1 VRRFLTPYKEIAG
14 MARPIPFLVRIA
26 CRYPDRDC
34 YPSAGNAA
42 ITDLNHAIILHQRNN
57 ALKQK
62 ARWVQVIPEEAP
74 DEPNMQASV
83 YQPT

>member
-1 VRRFLTPYKEIAG
+1 VRHFLTPYKEIAG

-42 ITDLNHAIILHQRNN
+42 IPDLNYAIRLYQRNN

-62 ARWVQVIPEEAP
+62 ARRVHDIPEEAP
-74 DEPNMQASV
+74 GEPNMPASV

>member
-1 VRRFLTPYKEIAG
+1 VRCILTPYNKIAG

-26 CRYPDRDC
+26 CRYPDRDR
-34 YPSAGNAA
+34 YPSAGNTA
-42 ITDLNHAIILHQRNN
+42 IPDLHYAIRLHQRNN

-62 ARWVQVIPEEAP
+62 ATRVHDIPEETP
-74 DEPNMQASV
+74 GEPNLPASV